1 MRRPILIGEGVPGG
15 GPAFAPFPQDL
26 GLSSLSSGLFVTSAP
41 PAPPPVLTMNIP
53 LIMHHE
59 GDYSPADVDRLVLL
73 DTLVTA
79 HPWIVRTFLWEPLA
93 VHIGDIPAALAT
105 IIGATGEVGLHLHPH
120 NILQA
125 SAGISGAPRLFPTA
139 AGPTAGLGGGYY
151 TLLTAFSQ
159 AELEALFDL
168 QLGVFDKN
176 GIPAPKVFTAGYW
189 LSTPT
194 VLAALA
200 SRGFTHD
207 ASPVPLSTLSPTFAP
222 FPYLLGL
229 IAARWPKVDVATPP
243 YSEGGLTQ
251 VVSSSAVTSY
261 NNAAAI
267 FAWFQAST
275 AAADLRPS
283 KRGTFPL
290 AIHSDGDGIEHEIA
304 KEALDLIV
312 PWAAANGVTLV
323 STKVSAITPE
333 P

>member
-15 GPAFAPFPQDL
+15 GPAFGGFPPDL
-26 GLSSLSSGLFVTSAP
+26 GLVSLSSGLFVTSTP
-41 PAPPPVLTMNIP
+41 PAPPPVLTMNVP
-53 LIMHHE
+53 LILHHE
-59 GDYSPADVDRLVLL
+59 GYFTPADAGHLANLAALVA
-73 DTLVTA
+73 A
-79 HPWIVRTFLWEPLA
+79 HPFLVRTFLWEPLS

-120 NILQA
+120 NILQVG
-125 SAGISGAPRLFPTA
+125 AGISGAPRPFPTA
-139 AGPTAGLGGGYY
+139 AGPTASLGGGYY

-159 AELEALFDL
+159 AELEALFDF
-168 QLGVFDKN
+168 QLAVFAAN

-189 LSTPT
+189 INTPAG
-194 VLAALA
+194 LAALA

-207 ASPVPLSTLSPTFAP
+207 ASPVPVATLSPTFDS

-229 IAARWPKVDVATPP
+229 VGARWPTVNVTTPP
-243 YSEGGLTQ
+243 YTEGGITQ
-251 VVSSSAVTSY
+251 VVSSSAVASY
-261 NNAAAI
+261 NSAADI
-267 FAWFQAST
+267 FSWFQTSA

-290 AIHSDGDGIEHEIA
+290 AIHSDGSGVDHARA
-304 KEALDLIV
+304 KDALDLIV

-323 STKVSAITPE
+323 STKVSAITPD